1 MESFFLCENDNCALE
16 KKPCFTQYNH
26 PKLRQGPL
34 KVTIMRTLIR
44 AIAKYLAPT
53 DTANIVANEEIF
65 KSFRL
70 DHDKGPSVNYAQP
83 IFPNSEIEKR

>member
-1 MESFFLCENDNCALE
+1 MS
-16 KKPCFTQYNH
+16 
-26 PKLRQGPL
+26 
-34 KVTIMRTLIR
+34 TLIR